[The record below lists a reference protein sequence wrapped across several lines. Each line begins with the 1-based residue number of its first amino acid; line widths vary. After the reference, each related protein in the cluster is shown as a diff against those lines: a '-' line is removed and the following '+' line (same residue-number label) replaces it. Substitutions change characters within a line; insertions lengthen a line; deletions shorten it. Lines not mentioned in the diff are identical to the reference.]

1 MKLTSAIVSGRLA
14 RVRAHTAAAGVDALV
29 VTHLPN
35 LQYLAGFSGSA
46 GAAILTP
53 RACLLVVDFRYVTA
67 ATSLAATLD
76 GLVRVETVDRSYDE
90 AIVKLLRREG
100 PARVGI
106 EGAYLSVSRFNAISG
121 ALAAR
126 SPLPVGP
133 DVTPVLVPTERLVE
147 RARIIKDALE
157 IAALRE
163 GGRRLGRIAE
173 TVQAFVQ
180 AGRTERAVAA
190 DIDAAIREAGF
201 SKPAFETIVASGPN
215 SALPHAR
222 PTDRRIED
230 GDPTV
235 LDFGGV
241 YDGYCV
247 DLTRTVQLGAP
258 SEALARLYGAVAEAQ
273 QAAIEA
279 VKPGVAASDV
289 DAAARRVLDRHGL
302 GDAFGHGTG
311 HGLGLE
317 VHEEPRIARPA
328 PRVVDAVIEP
338 GMVFTVEPGAYVPGV
353 GGVRIED
360 DVLVTNSGCE
370 ILTRQRERAQRVS
383 HANGAGHGAPASER
397 VGGSGGAEPPGI

>member
-1 MKLTSAIVSGRLA
+1 VKLTSAIVSARNA
-14 RVRAHTAAAGVDALV
+14 RVRAHMAAAGVDALV

-53 RACLLVVDFRYVTA
+53 RACLLVVDFRYLTA
-67 ATSLAATLD
+67 ATALAGTLD

-90 AIVKLLRREG
+90 AIVELLRRERA
-100 PARVGI
+100 ARVGI
-106 EGAYLSVSRFNAISG
+106 EAAYLSVSRFNAMSA

-133 DVTPVLVPTERLVE
+133 EDTPVLVPTERLVE
-147 RARIIKDALE
+147 RARIIKDAFE

-173 TVQAFVQ
+173 TVQVFVQ
-180 AGRTERAVAA
+180 AGRTEKAVAA

-201 SKPAFETIVASGPN
+201 SRPAFETIVASGPN
-215 SALPHAR
+215 SASPHAR
-222 PTDRRIED
+222 PTDRRIEA

-247 DLTRTVQLGAP
+247 DLTRTVQLGTP
-258 SEALARLYGAVAEAQ
+258 SDALARLYGAVAEAQ
-273 QAAIEA
+273 QAAIQA
-279 VKPGVAASDV
+279 VRPGVTASEV

-311 HGLGLE
+311 HGLGIE

-328 PRVVDAVIEP
+328 PRVVDAVIEA
-338 GMVFTVEPGAYVPGV
+338 GMIFTVEPGAYVPGI

-360 DVLVTNSGCE
+360 DVLVTDNGCE
-370 ILTRQRERAQRVS
+370 ILTQRA
-383 HANGAGHGAPASER
+383 
-397 VGGSGGAEPPGI
+397 GGSGGPQPPESNGVF

>member
-1 MKLTSAIVSGRLA
+1 MKLTPAIVSARLA
-14 RVRAHTAAAGVDALV
+14 RVRAHVAAAGVDALV

-46 GAAILTP
+46 GAAIVTP

-67 ATSLAATLD
+67 ATALADTLD
-76 GLVRVETVDRSYDE
+76 GLVRVETADRSYDE
-90 AIVKLLRREG
+90 AIVELLRRDG
-100 PARVGI
+100 AARVGI
-106 EGAYLSVSRFNAISG
+106 EAAYLSVSRFNAIST

-133 DVTPVLVPTERLVE
+133 ADTPVLVPTERVVE
-147 RARIIKDALE
+147 RARIIKDVLE

-163 GGRRLGRIAE
+163 AGRRLGRIAE

-180 AGRTERAVAA
+180 PGRTERAVAA

-222 PTDRRIED
+222 PTDRRIEA
-230 GDPTV
+230 GDPAV

-258 SEALARLYGAVAEAQ
+258 GEALARLYGAVAEAQ
-273 QAAIEA
+273 QAAIQA
-279 VKPGVAASDV
+279 VRPGVTASDV
-289 DAAARRVLDRHGL
+289 DAAARRVLERHGL

-317 VHEEPRIARPA
+317 VHEEPRVARPA

-360 DVLVTNSGCE
+360 DVLVTESGCE
-370 ILTRQRERAQRVS
+370 VLTRAD
-383 HANGAGHGAPASER
+383 
-397 VGGSGGAEPPGI
+397 VGVF